1 MSPYVRENITL
12 LYYND
17 QMFKEKIAIC
27 YENHKKWKY
36 ILRGQNAEL
45 LTAKAG
51 EERSL
56 PNSSYYVGI
65 CLKKLRKTRKNLTKD
80 SWSAGQKFTTAK
92 HPIATPILPTDS
104 ETRIRQ
110 NYRPRYDISIFE
122 TRHIC
127 CTRTMAKMLILF
139 FYICVKHRLSFRT

>member
-1 MSPYVRENITL
+1 M
-12 LYYND
+12 
-17 QMFKEKIAIC
+17 MFKEKIAIC
-27 YENHKKWKY
+27 YENHRKWKY

-80 SWSAGQKFTTAK
+80 SWSAGF
-92 HPIATPILPTDS
+92 
-104 ETRIRQ
+104 
-110 NYRPRYDISIFE
+110 
-122 TRHIC
+122 
-127 CTRTMAKMLILF
+127 
-139 FYICVKHRLSFRT
+139 